1 MTYHW
6 IGRETD
12 ELREFDLRK
21 LREAIADHAKKNP
34 MTWQSDLTAMMG
46 EVYDGQAQG

>member
-21 LREAIADHAKKNP
+21 LREAIQAHKRTNP
-34 MTWQSDLTAMMG
+34 ESWLGDVWGTTEGVKHDPQK
-46 EVYDGQAQG
+46 